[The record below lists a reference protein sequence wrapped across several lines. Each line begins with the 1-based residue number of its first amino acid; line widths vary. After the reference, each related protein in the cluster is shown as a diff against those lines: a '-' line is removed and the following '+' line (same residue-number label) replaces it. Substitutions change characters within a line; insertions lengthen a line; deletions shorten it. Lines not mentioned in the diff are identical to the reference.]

1 MAVIAC
7 TKKVFDLSNFPVS
20 PIPEVGYRPLNSWHA
35 HLFKVGRKNCVMIMN
50 DLTRYQVVLYGVRK
64 EHVKDFQHL
73 FLKNLEI
80 VLRAD
85 QFTDQEV
92 NLFLSNMDKL
102 IFTKTHNRSILG
114 SLNDQIFLTQH
125 WIEEYLPTDELNIVD
140 LNIMLNDSVILK
152 LAEGYPRLALKNAL
166 LDM

>member
-1 MAVIAC
+1 MSIIAC
-7 TKKVFDLSNFPVS
+7 TKKLFDLSNFPVS

-35 HLFKVGRKNCVMIMN
+35 HLFKVGRKKCVMIMN

-80 VLRAD
+80 VLKAD

-92 NLFLSNMDKL
+92 NLFLSNMDKV
-102 IFTKTHNRSILG
+102 IYTKTHNRSIVG
-114 SLNDQIFLTQH
+114 SLNEQIFMTQH
-125 WIEEYLPTDELNIVD
+125 WIEKYLPTDELNIVG
-140 LNIMLNDSVILK
+140 LNVKLNASVILK

-166 LDM
+166 LNM

>member
-7 TKKVFDLSNFPVS
+7 TKKLFDLSNFQVL

-64 EHVKDFQHL
+64 EHFKNFDNL

-80 VLRAD
+80 ALRAD
-85 QFTDQEV
+85 QFTDQEI
-92 NLFLSNMDKL
+92 NLFLSNMDKF
-102 IFTKTHNRSILG
+102 IYTKTHNRSIVG
-114 SLNDQIFLTQH
+114 SLNEQIFMTQH
-125 WIEEYLPTDELNIVD
+125 WIEKYLPTDELNIVG
-140 LNIMLNDSVILK
+140 LNVKLNDSVILK

>member
-7 TKKVFDLSNFPVS
+7 TKKLFDLNNFSVS

-64 EHVKDFQHL
+64 EHFKDFDNL

-80 VLRAD
+80 VLKAD
-85 QFTDQEV
+85 QFSDQEV
-92 NLFLSNMDKL
+92 NLFLSNMDKF
-102 IFTKTHNRSILG
+102 IYTKTHNRSIVG
-114 SLNDQIFLTQH
+114 SLNEQIFMTQH
-125 WIEEYLPTDELNIVD
+125 WIEKYLPTDELNIVG
-140 LNIMLNDSVILK
+140 LNVMLNDSVILK

-166 LDM
+166 LEM

>member
-1 MAVIAC
+1 MTVIAC
-7 TKKVFDLSNFPVS
+7 TKKLFDLSNFPVS

-64 EHVKDFQHL
+64 EHVKDFDNL
-73 FLKNLEI
+73 FLTNLEI

-92 NLFLSNMDKL
+92 NLLFSNMDKF
-102 IFTKTHNRSILG
+102 IYTKTHNRSILG
-114 SLNDQIFLTQH
+114 SLNDQIYLTQH

-152 LAEGYPRLALKNAL
+152 LEEGYSRLALKNAL
-166 LDM
+166 QDK